1 MTCAAVLLWGT
12 GMKEPLLR
20 CGKGALTCGG
30 AKGTRTP
37 NPLLAKQVRYQ
48 LRHGPRY
55 GVERSSAG
63 RVGPHVVGGLGPEV
77 LLSPLVAH
85 LLLDGDRAD
94 RRDDEDEQFLEHE
107 KVLRLIG
114 AVMVGLTG
122 LEPVASSLSG
132 KRSNRLSYRP
142 VITLDRARETP

>member
-1 MTCAAVLLWGT
+1 MRCAAVLRWGM
-12 GMKEPLLR
+12 GVKEPLLQ

-48 LRHGPRY
+48 LRHGPRC
-55 GVERSSAG
+55 GVEWPSAG

-85 LLLDGDRAD
+85 LLLEGDRAG
-94 RRDDEDEQFLEHE
+94 RRGDEDEQFLEH

>member
-1 MTCAAVLLWGT
+1 MIVVAASLCAGEP
-12 GMKEPLLR
+12 KEALSR
-20 CGKGALTCGG
+20 KGKGPLTCGG

-48 LRHGPRY
+48 LRHGPRC
-55 GVERSSAG
+55 GVEWPSAG
-63 RVGPHVVGGLGPEV
+63 RVGPHVVGGLGPEF

-85 LLLDGDRAD
+85 LLLDGDRAG
-94 RRDDEDEQFLEHE
+94 RRGDEDEQFLEHE
-107 KVLRLIG
+107 RVLRLIG

>member
-1 MTCAAVLLWGT
+1 MRPTAAKGCSSRPRETLSRT
-12 GMKEPLLR
+12 
-20 CGKGALTCGG
+20 GKGPLTCGG

-48 LRHGPRY
+48 LRHGPQC
-55 GVERSSAG
+55 GVERPSAA

-77 LLSPLVAH
+77 LLSPLVAR
-85 LLLDGDRAD
+85 LLLHGDRAD

-142 VITLDRARETP
+142 VITLDRATGAP

>member
-1 MTCAAVLLWGT
+1 MTVTAALC
-12 GMKEPLLR
+12 R
-20 CGKGALTCGG
+20 CTSTEEALYEERSGPLTCGG

-48 LRHGPRY
+48 LRHGPRC
-55 GVERSSAG
+55 GVEWPSAG

-85 LLLDGDRAD
+85 LLLDGDRAG
-94 RRDDEDEQFLEHE
+94 RRGDEDEQFLEHE

-142 VITLDRARETP
+142 VITLDRARGTP